1 MKTSINL
8 PDEMVDRV
16 QAYNKKHP
24 DQPISV
30 SGVCKQA
37 LEIKL
42 REVEVVILKDEE
54 KVNK

>member
-8 PDEMVDRV
+8 PEKMVNRV
-16 QAYNKKHP
+16 QAYNRKHP

-30 SGVCKQA
+30 SGVCRQA

-42 REVEVVILKDEE
+42 QEVEGLYS
-54 KVNK
+54 

>member
-8 PDEMVDRV
+8 PDDFVNRV
-16 QAYNKKHP
+16 HVYNSKHP

-42 REVEVVILKDEE
+42 QEVEGSDHRADE
-54 KVNK
+54 